1 MKRKWVYNMEDTIKY
16 KIITL
21 GNGNKYFVF
30 DQYEDET
37 GTYNLVLNID
47 DEKDIEVVKQEKSDS
62 KLILKKLEDDEK
74 TKELVDKF
82 KSFAQAEEI
91 I

>member
-1 MKRKWVYNMEDTIKY
+1 MENTIKY

-37 GTYNLVLNID
+37 GVYNLVLNID
-47 DEKDIEVVKQEKSDS
+47 DEKDIEVVKQENIDS
-62 KLILKKLEDDEK
+62 KLILKKLDDEQK
-74 TKELVDKF
+74 TKELTDKF
-82 KSFAQAEEI
+82 KSFAQTEEI

>member
-1 MKRKWVYNMEDTIKY
+1 MDKNIKY

-37 GTYNLVLNID
+37 GIYNLVLYID
-47 DEKDIEVVKQEKSDS
+47 DEKDIEIVKQTNIDS
-62 KLILKKLEDDEK
+62 KLVLKLLDDSLKQE
-74 TKELVDKF
+74 ELMNKF
-82 KSFAQAEEI
+82 KSSVQMEEI

>member
-1 MKRKWVYNMEDTIKY
+1 MDKNIKY

-37 GTYNLVLNID
+37 GIYNLVLNID
-47 DEKDIEVVKQEKSDS
+47 DEKNIDS
-62 KLILKKLEDDEK
+62 KLVLKLLDDSLKQE
-74 TKELVDKF
+74 ELMNKF
-82 KSFAQAEEI
+82 KSSAQMEEI

>member
-1 MKRKWVYNMEDTIKY
+1 MVCKMDKNIKY

-37 GTYNLVLNID
+37 GIYNLVLNID
-47 DEKDIEVVKQEKSDS
+47 DEKHIEIVKKTNIDS
-62 KLILKKLEDDEK
+62 KLVLKLLDDSLKQE
-74 TKELVDKF
+74 ELMNKF
-82 KSFAQAEEI
+82 KSSVQMEEI

>member
-1 MKRKWVYNMEDTIKY
+1 MDKNIKY

-37 GTYNLVLNID
+37 GIYNLVLNID
-47 DEKDIEVVKQEKSDS
+47 DEKDIEIVKQTNIDS
-62 KLILKKLEDDEK
+62 KLVLKLLDDSLKQE
-74 TKELVDKF
+74 ELMNKF
-82 KSFAQAEEI
+82 KSSVQMEEI

>member
-1 MKRKWVYNMEDTIKY
+1 MDKNIKY

-30 DQYEDET
+30 DQYGDET
-37 GTYNLVLNID
+37 GIYNLVLNID
-47 DEKDIEVVKQEKSDS
+47 DEKDIEIVKQTNIDS
-62 KLILKKLEDDEK
+62 KLILKLLDDNLK
-74 TKELVDKF
+74 KEELMKKF
-82 KSFAQAEEI
+82 KSSAQMEEI

>member
-1 MKRKWVYNMEDTIKY
+1 MDKNIKY

-21 GNGNKYFVF
+21 GNGNKYFIF

-37 GTYNLVLNID
+37 GIYNLVLNID
-47 DEKDIEVVKQEKSDS
+47 DEKDIEIVKQTNIDS
-62 KLILKKLEDDEK
+62 KLVLKLLDDSLKQE
-74 TKELVDKF
+74 ELMNKF
-82 KSFAQAEEI
+82 KSSVQMEEI